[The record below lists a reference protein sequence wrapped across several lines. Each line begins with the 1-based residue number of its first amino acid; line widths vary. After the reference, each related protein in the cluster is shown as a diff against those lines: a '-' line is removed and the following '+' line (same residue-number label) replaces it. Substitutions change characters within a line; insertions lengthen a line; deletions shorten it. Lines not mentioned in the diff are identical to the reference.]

1 MNKTELIKE
10 VARITGKSVSSEKKT
25 LEAILKVIGDVLA
38 EGDVVRFNGFGS
50 FSATNVPPR
59 NYRNPQNG
67 AIVKTNGSKKVRFK
81 GGSNLQ
87 GKVS

>member
-1 MNKTELIKE
+1 MNKSELINE
-10 VARITGKSVSSEKKT
+10 VSRITGKSISSEKKT
-25 LEAILKVIGDVLA
+25 LDAILKVIGDALA
-38 EGDVVRFNGFGS
+38 EGDNVRFNGFGR
-50 FSATNVPPR
+50 FSVTNIPPR

-67 AIVKTNGSKKVRFK
+67 VIVKTNGSKKVRFK